1 MRPRFLFAAVL
12 AVALVACGQS
22 GASSVTPTITGAW
35 ARPAAAGGMSAAYFS
50 VANGAGSADALL
62 SVTSPTVSAAEVHQT
77 VVDGAGT
84 AAMRPVD
91 RVELAGETVD
101 FKPGSYH
108 VMLMGLSKDLP
119 AGSTVELDL
128 VFEHAGRVVV
138 TADVRRD

>member
-1 MRPRFLFAAVL
+1 
-12 AVALVACGQS
+12 
-22 GASSVTPTITGAW
+22 
-35 ARPAAAGGMSAAYFS
+35 MSAAYFS
-50 VANGAGSADALL
+50 VANRAGAQDALL
-62 SVTSPTVSAAEVHQT
+62 SVTSPAASIAQVHQT
-77 VVDGAGT
+77 VVDGSGT

-91 RVELAGETVD
+91 RVELPAGETVE

-138 TADVRRD
+138 SADVRQD